1 MTGIFQVMLGTFSTG
16 TGFIATTGDTWIFG
30 GYDYANSAL
39 RSYTT
44 KISGT
49 TFAHSEMTNA
59 SNAISGTSGFG
70 NDVYGFTAQGSSGTI
85 QKRTYATDT
94 ATTGS
99 SSGASH
105 SQGWAM
111 FNATRAIVG
120 QNTGTSTYKYV
131 YATDTWTSGTSL
143 TYGSSDNYAGGVTC
157 GTYGIYTGYNGT
169 SSNNTKYTFATD
181 TSAASGSSMTQTQNA
196 REQVC
201 NTTFALRPQ
210 VGANAVDKWTFA
222 TLTESSGTAWGI
234 TRPLSG
240 SANGAGI
247 GGDKDNGI
255 VAMGFTTVYSVYDKI
270 YKCVLSSETWSEST
284 ALTYD
289 RYGGSVTSTSPASLA
304 V

>member
-16 TGFIATTGDTWIFG
+16 TGFTATTGDTWIFG

-39 RSYTT
+39 RAYTT

-59 SNAISGTSGFG
+59 SDTFSGNGGFG
-70 NDVYGFTAQGSSGTI
+70 NDVYGFATQGSSGTI

-94 ATTGS
+94 ATTGT
-99 SSGASH
+99 SSGANH
-105 SQGWAM
+105 SQGWTM
-111 FNATRAIVG
+111 FNATRGIAG
-120 QNTGTSTYKYV
+120 LNTGASTYKYV

-157 GTYGIYTGYNGT
+157 GTYGIYTGYSG
-169 SSNNTKYTFATD
+169 SSSSNTKYTFATD
-181 TSAASGSSMTQTQNA
+181 TAAASGSSMTQTANA
-196 REQVC
+196 RDQVC
-201 NTTFALRPQ
+201 STVFALRPR
-210 VGANAVDKWTFA
+210 VGADAVDKWTFA

-234 TRPLSG
+234 NRPG
-240 SANGAGI
+240 YGGTGI

-255 VAMGFTTVYSVYDKI
+255 VQMGFTTLYSVYDKI

-289 RYGGSVTSTSPASLA
+289 RYGSAVTSTSPASLA